1 MLFNSLQFLVFFQA
15 LLGVF
20 FVIPPAHRWR
30 LLLVASIYFYMCW
43 NPYYIFLL
51 LFSVT
56 IDYVTAIAIE
66 GAQSKFARK
75 LLLGLSLSC
84 NLGLLFYFKYYNFF
98 LTSLNTMLGTGFSL
112 LDILLPVG
120 ISFYTFQSISY
131 TIDVYRGELKPQKS
145 YGRFLLFVM
154 FFPQLVAGPIERAGH
169 LMPQLFQRTTFD
181 IKRIASGYTKIIWGL
196 FLKMVIADRAGEYVN
211 LVYGSTDLYNASQ
224 VSVAIFLFTIQIYCD
239 FLGYSTIA
247 VGAAEAFGIKL
258 MWNFRQPFFSRSII
272 AFWRRW
278 HISLSTWFRDYV
290 YIPLGGSRNSAIAR
304 SRNLLLT
311 FILSG
316 IWHGAKFTM
325 LIWGF
330 YHGVLVVLQTLFKSK
345 EREEKTPGLFGRIA
359 GGVVTFLLVVLGFA
373 IFRSADANQMILI
386 FSKIFD
392 LSSYA
397 TTGINIFE
405 QSFDAFIL
413 FPGIIALICVDL
425 WEIKRK
431 QFWLN
436 TVVKPVRYMFIVL
449 LIAAVILFGKF
460 ETVDFIYFQF

>member
-1 MLFNSLQFLVFFQA
+1 MLFNSIQFLVFFQA

-20 FVIPPAHRWR
+20 FVIPPAHRWK

-56 IDYVTAIAIE
+56 IDYVAAIAIE
-66 GAQSKFARK
+66 GAQSKFGRK

-84 NLGLLFYFKYYNFF
+84 NLGLLFYFKYYNSF
-98 LTSLNTMLGTGFSL
+98 LASLNTAVGTEFSL
-112 LDILLPVG
+112 LDIILPVG

-131 TIDVYRGELKPQKS
+131 TIDVYRGELKAQKS
-145 YGRFLLFVM
+145 YGKFLLFVT

-169 LMPQLFQRTTFD
+169 LMPQLFQRSTFD
-181 IKRIASGYTKIIWGL
+181 LNRIANGYTKIVWGL

-211 LVYGSTDLYNASQ
+211 LVYGNTDLYNGSQ
-224 VSVAIFLFTIQIYCD
+224 VSVAILLFTFQIYCD

-247 VGAAEAFGIKL
+247 VGAAEAFGVKL

-272 AFWRRW
+272 EFWRRW

-290 YIPLGGSRNSAIAR
+290 YIPLGGSRTSAIAR

-325 LIWGF
+325 FIWGF
-330 YHGVLVVLQTLFKSK
+330 YHGVLVALQTLSKSK
-345 EREEKTPGLFGRIA
+345 KREEESPGLFGRVA
-359 GGVVTFLLVVLGFA
+359 GIVVTFLLVVVGFA
-373 IFRSADANQMILI
+373 IFRSADANQMMLI

-392 LSSYA
+392 LSSYS

-405 QSFDAFIL
+405 QSFDAFVL
-413 FPGIIALICVDL
+413 LLGIAALICVDL

-431 QFWLN
+431 KFWMSS
-436 TVVKPVRYMFIVL
+436 VIKPVRYMFIVL
-449 LIAAVILFGKF
+449 LIAGIIVFGKF
-460 ETVDFIYFQF
+460 EAVDFIYFQF